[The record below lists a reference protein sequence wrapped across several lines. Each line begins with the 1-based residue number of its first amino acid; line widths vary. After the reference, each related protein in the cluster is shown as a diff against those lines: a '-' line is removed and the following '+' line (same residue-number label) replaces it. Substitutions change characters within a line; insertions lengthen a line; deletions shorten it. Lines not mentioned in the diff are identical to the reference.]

1 MAEKSVGRVVLY
13 FVVLVVAVVSLSSF
27 SVALWGEKPEILPED
42 VELIIQGS
50 MTIREFGEA
59 NGLPNP
65 VLKEVF
71 NLATP
76 EDMQGLLSSTDVPME
91 NLSVEVNKVLALES
105 ENASK
110 NWIKIVLKFGLWAVY
125 LIAVFL
131 LLRKGKITPRLRK
144 GLLIGAVVL
153 FGIILGA
160 DPSPMGTVKD
170 AIVLFGQTRVIFPP
184 RMVAFVLMLAGGIL
198 LANKFLC
205 AWGCQFGTLQDLIF
219 RLNRDSRDRKGILPQ
234 VKVPFVLSNTVRI
247 TFFIFIIIAA
257 ILWVLDVVNPID
269 PFKIFKPEFL
279 GITGIVSV
287 SLLLIASL
295 FVYRPW
301 CHFLCPY
308 GLVGWLVE
316 KISINRIH
324 VDYESCIACDAC
336 SKACPSTAMEAI
348 LKRKKTIPDCFSCGT
363 CIGVCPTQSISFKKG
378 KRLVPPPGKFG
389 E

>member
-1 MAEKSVGRVVLY
+1 MAGKSVGRVVLY

-42 VELIIQGS
+42 VELIIQES

-59 NGLPNP
+59 NGLSNP

-71 NLATP
+71 NLVTP

-91 NLSVEVNKVLALES
+91 NISVEVNKVLALES

-219 RLNRDSRDRKGILPQ
+219 RLNRDSRDRRGILPQ
-234 VKVPFVLSNTVRI
+234 VKVPFALSNSIRI
-247 TFFIFIIIAA
+247 AFFVFMTAAA
-257 ILWVLDVVNPID
+257 ILWVFDIVNLID

-324 VDYESCIACDAC
+324 VNYESCIACDAC

>member
-1 MAEKSVGRVVLY
+1 MAGKSVGRVVLY
-13 FVVLVVAVVSLSSF
+13 FVVLVAAVVFLSSF
-27 SVALWGEKPEILPED
+27 SVALWGEKPETLPED
-42 VELIIQGS
+42 AELIIQEN

-59 NGLPNP
+59 NGLSNP

-71 NLATP
+71 SLVTP
-76 EDMQGLLSSTDVPME
+76 EDKQGLLSSTDVPVE
-91 NLSVEVNKVLALES
+91 NLAVEVNKVLALEP
-105 ENASK
+105 ENVSI
-110 NWIKIVLKFGLWAVY
+110 NRTRIVMKPGLWAVY
-125 LIAVFL
+125 LVAVFL

-160 DPSPMGTVKD
+160 DPSPMGTVRD
-170 AIVLFGQTRVIFPP
+170 AIVLFGRTGVIIPQ
-184 RMVAFVLMLAGGIL
+184 RIVAFGLMLAGGIL

-219 RLNRDSRDRKGILPQ
+219 RLNRDSRDRRGILPQ
-234 VKVPFVLSNTVRI
+234 VKVPFALSNSIRI
-247 TFFIFIIIAA
+247 AFFVFMTTAA
-257 ILWVLDVVNPID
+257 ILWVFDVVNFID

-279 GITGIVSV
+279 GVTGIVSV

-378 KRLVPPPGKFG
+378 KRLLPPPGKFG